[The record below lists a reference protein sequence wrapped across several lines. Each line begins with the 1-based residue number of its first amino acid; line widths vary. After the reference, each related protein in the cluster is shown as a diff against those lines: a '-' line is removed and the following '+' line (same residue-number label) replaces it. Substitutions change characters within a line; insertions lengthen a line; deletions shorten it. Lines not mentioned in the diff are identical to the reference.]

1 MSGISAL
8 IKETSQRP
16 LTLSAT
22 RGDSEKT
29 QSVNQ
34 EGFQDG
40 VVVKNLPARVGTAR
54 DMGLIPG
61 VGRSPGGG
69 NGYPLQYSCLEDSMD
84 RRARQATVQATT
96 KQLRTLNIYSY
107 KHVNICVCAYI
118 HMYVYI
124 YIYIYNFYMYICM
137 CICMYIYKFFS
148 CLKGCQF
155 KYLPECQ
162 KRN

>member
-1 MSGISAL
+1 MRKQGFGDEEGVLMSGISAL

-54 DMGLIPG
+54 DLSLIPG
-61 VGRSPGGG
+61 LGRSPGGG
-69 NGYPLQYSCLEDSMD
+69 NGYLLQYSCLEDSMD
-84 RRARQATVQATT
+84 RRARQATVQGVAKET
-96 KQLRTLNIYSY
+96 QLSN
-107 KHVNICVCAYI
+107 
-118 HMYVYI
+118 
-124 YIYIYNFYMYICM
+124 
-137 CICMYIYKFFS
+137 
-148 CLKGCQF
+148 
-155 KYLPECQ
+155 
-162 KRN
+162 